1 MPATLEESA
10 RSKSFFWERW
20 NTMAEISETL
30 EEASMIEEGQTEQN
44 ESTAGQVAPT
54 SEAPPPPPPPPPS
67 SGVDG
72 LPQSEKTEAERK
84 ALLANTLQGQVA
96 NGARI
101 ESQGDFQA
109 VVVRGHRVNHLLHFL
124 IGLLTLGVW
133 WLVWIVIAITGGEKR
148 QMISVDQFGNVFV
161 QKV

>member
-1 MPATLEESA
+1 MTD
-10 RSKSFFWERW
+10 
-20 NTMAEISETL
+20 
-30 EEASMIEEGQTEQN
+30 EGHTEQN
-44 ESTAGQVAPT
+44 EPIAGEVSPAQ
-54 SEAPPPPPPPPPS
+54 EAPPPPPPPPPATA
-67 SGVDG
+67 VDG
-72 LPQSEKTEAERK
+72 LPQTEKSDAERK

-124 IGLLTLGVW
+124 IGIFTLGLW
-133 WLVWIVIAITGGEKR
+133 WLVWLVIAITGGEKR
-148 QMISVDQFGNVFV
+148 QMITVDQFGNVFV

>member
-1 MPATLEESA
+1 M
-10 RSKSFFWERW
+10 
-20 NTMAEISETL
+20 
-30 EEASMIEEGQTEQN
+30 EEGQTEQN
-44 ESTAGQVAPT
+44 DPAAEVGTPAPEV
-54 SEAPPPPPPPPPS
+54 SPPPPPPPAA
-67 SGVDG
+67 VDG
-72 LPQSEKTEAERK
+72 LPQTEKTDAERK

-124 IGLLTLGVW
+124 IGIFTLGLWWIVW
-133 WLVWIVIAITGGEKR
+133 LVIAITGGEKR
-148 QMISVDQFGNVFV
+148 QMITVDQFGNVFV

>member
-1 MPATLEESA
+1 MD
-10 RSKSFFWERW
+10 
-20 NTMAEISETL
+20 
-30 EEASMIEEGQTEQN
+30 EGQTERTDPA
-44 ESTAGQVAPT
+44 EGQVPPAPD
-54 SEAPPPPPPPPPS
+54 PPPPPPPPAAT
-67 SGVDG
+67 GVDG
-72 LPQSEKTEAERK
+72 LAQIDKTDAERK

-124 IGLLTLGVW
+124 IGLITLGIW

-148 QMISVDQFGNVFV
+148 QMITVDQFGNVFV

>member
-1 MPATLEESA
+1 MEEVSFGNGGIRSA
-10 RSKSFFWERW
+10 KFHG
-20 NTMAEISETL
+20 TL
-30 EEASMIEEGQTEQN
+30 EEAPVIEEGQTENN
-44 ESTAGQVAPT
+44 EPVAGEVSPLPD
-54 SEAPPPPPPPPPS
+54 APPPPPPPPVA

-72 LPQSEKTEAERK
+72 LPQTEKTGAERK

-101 ESQGDFQA
+101 ESQSDFQA

-124 IGLLTLGVW
+124 IGFITFFLWWIV
-133 WLVWIVIAITGGEKR
+133 WLVLAITGGEKR

>member
-1 MPATLEESA
+1 
-10 RSKSFFWERW
+10 
-20 NTMAEISETL
+20 
-30 EEASMIEEGQTEQN
+30 MIDDEQTEQADPAA
-44 ESTAGQVAPT
+44 EVPAASDPPM
-54 SEAPPPPPPPPPS
+54 PPPPPPPPVAA
-67 SGVDG
+67 GVGG
-72 LPQSEKTEAERK
+72 LAQTEKTDAERR

-101 ESQGDFQA
+101 ESQSDFQA

-124 IGLLTLGVW
+124 IGFITFFLWWIV
-133 WLVWIVIAITGGEKR
+133 WLVLAITGGEKR

>member
-1 MPATLEESA
+1 MDD
-10 RSKSFFWERW
+10 
-20 NTMAEISETL
+20 
-30 EEASMIEEGQTEQN
+30 GQTGQ
-44 ESTAGQVAPT
+44 TDLGAGQAPP
-54 SEAPPPPPPPPPS
+54 APGAPLPPPPPTPT
-67 SGVDG
+67 GADG
-72 LPQSEKTEAERK
+72 LAQTDKTDSERK

-109 VVVRGHRVNHLLHFL
+109 VVVRGHRVNHLLHFF
-124 IGLLTLGVW
+124 IGLITLGIW

-148 QMISVDQFGNVFV
+148 QMITVDQFGNVFV

>member
-1 MPATLEESA
+1 
-10 RSKSFFWERW
+10 
-20 NTMAEISETL
+20 MA
-30 EEASMIEEGQTEQN
+30 QTE
-44 ESTAGQVAPT
+44 
-54 SEAPPPPPPPPPS
+54 
-67 SGVDG
+67 
-72 LPQSEKTEAERK
+72 KTDAERK
-84 ALLANTLQGQVA
+84 GLLANTLQGQVA

-124 IGLLTLGVW
+124 IGIFTLGLW
-133 WLVWIVIAITGGEKR
+133 WLVWIVLAITGGEKR

>member
-1 MPATLEESA
+1 MNDGHTGQAQSA
-10 RSKSFFWERW
+10 
-20 NTMAEISETL
+20 AEQISS
-30 EEASMIEEGQTEQN
+30 AQD
-44 ESTAGQVAPT
+44 
-54 SEAPPPPPPPPPS
+54 APPPPPPPAAT
-67 SGVDG
+67 GVDG
-72 LPQSEKTEAERK
+72 LAQTDKTDAERK

-124 IGLLTLGVW
+124 IGLITLGVW

-148 QMISVDQFGNVFV
+148 QMITVDQFGNVFV

>member
-1 MPATLEESA
+1 M
-10 RSKSFFWERW
+10 F
-20 NTMAEISETL
+20 
-30 EEASMIEEGQTEQN
+30 EEAPMMEDGQTEQ
-44 ESTAGQVAPT
+44 ADLAAQQAPPAPH
-54 SEAPPPPPPPPPS
+54 EPPPPPVAT
-67 SGVDG
+67 GVDG
-72 LPQSEKTEAERK
+72 LPQSNKTDAERK

-148 QMISVDQFGNVFV
+148 QMITVDQFGNVFV

>member
-1 MPATLEESA
+1 
-10 RSKSFFWERW
+10 
-20 NTMAEISETL
+20 
-30 EEASMIEEGQTEQN
+30 MIEEGQTEQN
-44 ESTAGQVAPT
+44 ESTAGQVVPS

-67 SGVDG
+67 SSGVDS

>member
-1 MPATLEESA
+1 MMDDGRT
-10 RSKSFFWERW
+10 
-20 NTMAEISETL
+20 
-30 EEASMIEEGQTEQN
+30 GQTDP
-44 ESTAGQVAPT
+44 VAAQAPPAAD
-54 SEAPPPPPPPPPS
+54 APPPPPVAT
-67 SGVDG
+67 GVDG
-72 LPQSEKTEAERK
+72 LAQTDKTAAERK

-124 IGLLTLGVW
+124 IGLLTLGFW

-148 QMISVDQFGNVFV
+148 QMITVDQFGNVFV

>member
-1 MPATLEESA
+1 MPENSG
-10 RSKSFFWERW
+10 
-20 NTMAEISETL
+20 TL
-30 EEASMIEEGQTEQN
+30 EEASMIEEGQTEQD
-44 ESTAGQVAPT
+44 ESTMGQVAPP
-54 SEAPPPPPPPPPS
+54 SEPSPPPPPPPPPPS
-67 SGVDG
+67 SGLDG
-72 LPQSEKTEAERK
+72 LPQTEKIEAERK

-124 IGLLTLGVW
+124 IGFLTLGFW